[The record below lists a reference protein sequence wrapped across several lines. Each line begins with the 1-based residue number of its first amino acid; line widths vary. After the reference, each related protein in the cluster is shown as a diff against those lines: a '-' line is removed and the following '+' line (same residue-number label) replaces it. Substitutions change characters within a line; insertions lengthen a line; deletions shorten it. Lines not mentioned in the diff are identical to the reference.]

1 MIILLLFAFLAGIVT
16 ILSPCILPVLPII
29 LAGSVT
35 GDHRRPLSI
44 VAGFIISFTVFTLFL
59 STIVK
64 TTGIPVDTLR
74 FVAIAIIAILG
85 LSMIANI
92 ELFKIAFIPKT
103 TNGFLLG
110 MSLGLV
116 WAPCVGPILA
126 SVIALA
132 ATGTVTGQSSAITLA
147 YSLGTAIPMFV
158 ILYGGKRFIPTTP
171 AIGKIFGVL
180 MIVVAAAMFVNL
192 DRKFETWILTVFPNY
207 GAGLTK
213 IESTAVVQKQLT
225 TMGTAPELTGG
236 QTWFNSSPLTLA
248 GLKGKVV
255 MVDFWTY
262 TCINCIRT
270 LPYTKAWYEK
280 YKDKGFVLIGVHTPE
295 FEFEKNTDNVHKA
308 IADFGITYPV
318 VQDNEYAIWNAYNN
332 QYWPADYLISKEGNI
347 VDTHF
352 GEGDY
357 DATEKKIQE
366 LLSIQMPINNPESQ
380 IHTQTPETYIG
391 TDRLGALSSPERPVA
406 GLLQNYTVPNPVP
419 YNTFAF
425 GGSWT
430 ESTDRAMPAGSVLGA
445 AQLMYHFDATN
456 VYLVM
461 RPKTKGIPGNV
472 QVLLD
477 GNVVGADDAGA
488 DVVNGVVMV
497 DTDRLYHLIKLSTQG
512 EHMLQLKFLDPN
524 LELYAFTFG

>member
-1 MIILLLFAFLAGIVT
+1 
-16 ILSPCILPVLPII
+16 
-29 LAGSVT
+29 
-35 GDHRRPLSI
+35 
-44 VAGFIISFTVFTLFL
+44 
-59 STIVK
+59 
-64 TTGIPVDTLR
+64 
-74 FVAIAIIAILG
+74 
-85 LSMIANI
+85 
-92 ELFKIAFIPKT
+92 
-103 TNGFLLG
+103 
-110 MSLGLV
+110 
-116 WAPCVGPILA
+116 
-126 SVIALA
+126 
-132 ATGTVTGQSSAITLA
+132 
-147 YSLGTAIPMFV
+147 
-158 ILYGGKRFIPTTP
+158 
-171 AIGKIFGVL
+171 
-180 MIVVAAAMFVNL
+180 
-192 DRKFETWILTVFPNY
+192 
-207 GAGLTK
+207 
-213 IESTAVVQKQLT
+213 
-225 TMGTAPELTGG
+225 
-236 QTWFNSSPLTLA
+236 
-248 GLKGKVV
+248 
-255 MVDFWTY
+255 
-262 TCINCIRT
+262 
-270 LPYTKAWYEK
+270 
-280 YKDKGFVLIGVHTPE
+280 
-295 FEFEKNTDNVHKA
+295 
-308 IADFGITYPV
+308 
-318 VQDNEYAIWNAYNN
+318 
-332 QYWPADYLISKEGNI
+332 